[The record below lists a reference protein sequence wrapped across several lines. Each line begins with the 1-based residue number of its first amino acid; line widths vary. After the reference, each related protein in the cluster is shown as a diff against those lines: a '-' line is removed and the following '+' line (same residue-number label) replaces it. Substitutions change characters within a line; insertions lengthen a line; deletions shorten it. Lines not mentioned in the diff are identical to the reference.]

1 MTFVCWLDNSLS
13 VSQCVGPQIDPI
25 SPPTRLKTA
34 RDAVRRTG
42 HALVLGA
49 LYRYVAI
56 GPGTEF
62 VSIVTHSTA
71 VMDRPCTPLPQ
82 HLKKTLKRSIGK

>member
-34 RDAVRRTG
+34 RDAVTRTG
-42 HALVLGA
+42 HALALGS
-49 LYRYVAI
+49 LYRYVGGI
-56 GPGTEF
+56 
-62 VSIVTHSTA
+62 SS
-71 VMDRPCTPLPQ
+71 PQ
-82 HLKKTLKRSIGK
+82 HLSACVGILFTLSQDSTSPEVQVQ